1 MEISSLIGRL
11 SSDVNLLKENLTKD
25 NYKQISKKNSI
36 IQDYE
41 QEL

>member
-1 MEISSLIGRL
+1 MEISSLKGRL

>member
-1 MEISSLIGRL
+1 MEISSLKERL